1 MRRREFTNLL
11 GCAAAFFNSIDPF
24 QKWSVNC
31 SPEDGSGG
39 GLLSSRPSQRLIDPV
54 LPAGA
59 GFLEVFKHVLIY
71 AQ

>member
-1 MRRREFTNLL
+1 MDPNRTSPLFIHLVGVEVRLL
-11 GCAAAFFNSIDPF
+11 ARS
-24 QKWSVNC
+24 
-31 SPEDGSGG
+31 
-39 GLLSSRPSQRLIDPV
+39 PSQRLIDPV